1 MDQAH
6 QKQGNKQQVNQNI
19 QLISNQLR
27 NNQQVNNQQQ
37 VNHLNANLHQT
48 GHQPEEELLSIQ
60 YLLENPSLL
69 QAPETLQA
77 DKSKEEKLAEP
88 SGNDLPSAYLGPQIW
103 NDMLLSDDLKLE
115 PVDLDELFDANIT
128 SEVDSDLGMFMA
140 SETSPSS
147 ATDNTTKSKPIRSLS
162 EPQATGQQ
170 QQNYQQR
177 HLSQQYGPVYEKM
190 SPNINQQAPSPS
202 DYLAAKQ
209 QQQQKP
215 QLNRVSQHSSPDQN
229 MQQNLHRQISN
240 GQEVNQRR
248 LSSTGQIIPQQA
260 NQQMM
265 QQQYPVFRSPYQQQQ
280 QQQQQNN
287 QVQRSPQNNF
297 LFDYTTPSP
306 SSDYR
311 RKSTPNSPS
320 GSLNGS
326 MKSSYGNSP
335 NRKRSHD
342 SQASDG
348 SPVNKFKVPSP
359 QYGANGEPLT
369 TTIRIPSPT
378 KVNFVVNDADVM
390 ISTPRKNS
398 GEEETYFDPSTRAF
412 SQEEL
417 KPQPIIRKSRK
428 TFVPP
433 DDKDVKYWNRRRKN
447 NVAAK
452 RSREARRIKENQIA
466 LRASYLE
473 QENVSLKTEIQD
485 LRNELERAVHLLR
498 GYERA
503 FPNFASSSFVSNV
516 HLSPQQMNGYSP
528 ISNVSGNSPPA
539 EQGANQGR
547 NEN

>member
-1 MDQAH
+1 MDQTQ
-6 QKQGNKQQVNQNI
+6 QKQGSKQQVNQNI
-19 QLISNQLR
+19 QLLSNQIR

-37 VNHLNANLHQT
+37 LNNLNTNQHQL
-48 GHQPEEELLSIQ
+48 GHQPIEELLSIQ

-69 QAPETLQA
+69 QAPEALQA
-77 DKSKEEKLAEP
+77 DKSKEEKLNDP

-115 PVDLDELFDANIT
+115 PVDLDELFDANIN

-140 SETSPSS
+140 SENSPNS
-147 ATDNTTKSKPIRSLS
+147 AADNSTKNKPIRSMS
-162 EPQATGQQ
+162 ESQAGQQ
-170 QQNYQQR
+170 QQNGAYQQR
-177 HLSQQYGPVYEKM
+177 HLSQQYGPVYDKM
-190 SPNINQQAPSPS
+190 SPNSNQQAPSPS

-209 QQQQKP
+209 QLQKP
-215 QLNRVSQHSSPDQN
+215 LSRVSQHSSPDQS
-229 MQQNLHRQISN
+229 MQQNNHLHRQLSN

-248 LSSTGQIIPQQA
+248 LSSTGQIMPQQN
-260 NQQMM
+260 NQQLMQ

-280 QQQQQNN
+280 NS

-297 LFDYTTPSP
+297 VFDYTTPSP

-311 RKSTPNSPS
+311 RKSTPNSPN

-326 MKSSYGNSP
+326 IKSSYGNSP

-342 SQASDG
+342 SQASD

-369 TTIRIPSPT
+369 TTIRIPSPA

-485 LRNELERAVHLLR
+485 LRTELERAIHLLR

-516 HLSPQQMNGYSP
+516 VMSSPQQQMNGYSP
-528 ISNVSGNSPPA
+528 ISNVSGSSPPGDG
-539 EQGANQGR
+539 GANPNR
-547 NEN
+547 IDN